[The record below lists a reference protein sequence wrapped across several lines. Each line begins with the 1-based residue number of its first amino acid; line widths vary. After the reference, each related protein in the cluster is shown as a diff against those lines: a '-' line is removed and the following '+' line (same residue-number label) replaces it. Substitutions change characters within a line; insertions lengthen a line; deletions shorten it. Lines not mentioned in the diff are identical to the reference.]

1 MVGLSASSLE
11 SDLGKRGRKTFGQF
25 AKEEDVVRRRTTFF
39 WDIQRMVITSVPN
52 MPNGQRRPLA
62 EYRKPEVMSKERAM
76 AVLGLGVKKVNPNCF
91 KAFNTSQQGEKGLP
105 EAVKLSEYT
114 EEDLLRAFRRES
126 YILGQRQITA

>member
-1 MVGLSASSLE
+1 MSLKTTFIHLFYLQHSQEEGNAKGRRMVGLSASSLE

-76 AVLGLGVKKVNPNCF
+76 AVLGLGVKKVKPHCF
-91 KAFNTSQQGEKGLP
+91 ISF
-105 EAVKLSEYT
+105 
-114 EEDLLRAFRRES
+114 
-126 YILGQRQITA
+126 